1 MKRLKKS
8 ILACGAALALSATA
22 LIGTTFAW
30 FTDSVTNSGNKIQ
43 AGTLKINA
51 FAFDTGTG
59 GITVNDIGGKNYTFE
74 AEGEDLRAS
83 AAPIVNETNFAPG
96 DVNAKLLE
104 VTNAG
109 SIDAMVKLNF
119 TVEGTLTD
127 ALWFDFVRIDESNA
141 VTGTFGEKPMSE
153 LVSLSETQLPLP
165 AAQEGTSRVRFVLVY
180 GMNEEAGNEYQGG
193 TFTADVAILARQNVN
208 GAQYPTVVSDEEGLT
223 DALAAGGNVLLS
235 QDIVTSPAL
244 ESIVADSLNPN
255 IYITKDTELNMNG
268 KELSFSEEL
277 QGADLGKAAVAF
289 FAVTDGTLTIDGD
302 GVFNAEAGFNTG
314 YCINVN
320 GGNVVINGGTFYGA
334 MSAVQVQKGT
344 AYINGG
350 FFDLAPT
357 IKAYNTPE
365 NAYERYL
372 INCVDASY
380 KNGTA
385 VIEIRG
391 GTFVNYDPSNN
402 AAEGEGTN
410 FVADGYTVI
419 SEKQANG
426 DIWYTVVPIEASAD
440 TAQSFAE
447 ALKGLNVAGDVEKI
461 ITIENDIEDI
471 TGIQTAAGNT
481 LEVNFGGHSVS
492 VGTTVGS
499 EGTVTNGMQLLEG
512 SKVTLRNG
520 TYRPG
525 DDKVFILVQN
535 YCDLLLDNFT
545 LDVSGFENCY
555 ALSNNCSYT
564 VLTGNTNIIT
574 GDNNRFALD
583 TCNFAS
589 YTLPTVEL
597 DENMTGTVQG
607 IVYVDGGYLIMKN
620 GTVDGTI
627 KYTENGG
634 SLVISGGTVNGD
646 IEIAEQV
653 VGGQDEIKG
662 VPRSIVISGG
672 TINGRIINES
682 AGQVTITVTGGT
694 FIKFDPTNYIPA
706 GYKVISEEQTNG
718 DIWYTVV
725 AE

>member
-59 GITVNDIGGKNYTFE
+59 GITVNDVGGKNYTFE

-153 LVSLSETQLPLP
+153 LVSLSAKELPLP
-165 AAQEGTSRVRFVLVY
+165 AADSGAGALRFVLVY
-180 GMNEEAGNEYQGG
+180 GMNEEAGNEHQGG

-235 QDIVTSPAL
+235 QDIVTTPEL
-244 ESIVADSLNPN
+244 ESIVTDSLYPN

-268 KELSFSEEL
+268 REVSFFEEI
-277 QGADLGKAAVAF
+277 QEADLGKAAVAF

-302 GVFNAEAGFNTG
+302 GVFNAEAGGNNG

-320 GGNVVINGGTFYGA
+320 GGNLVINGGKYYGA
-334 MSAVQVQKGT
+334 VTAVQVQNGT
-344 AYINGG
+344 AIINGG

-357 IKAYNTPE
+357 AKEVVPNYSKF
-365 NAYERYL
+365 L
-372 INCVDASY
+372 INCIDAGSQD
-380 KNGTA
+380 GTA
-385 VIEIRG
+385 QVIITG
-391 GTFVNYDPSNN
+391 GTFVNVDPSDTESDPSDPTNYV
-402 AAEGEGTN
+402 AE
-410 FVADGYTVI
+410 GYTVI

-525 DDKVFILVQN
+525 DDNVLILVQN
-535 YCDLLLDNFT
+535 YCDLVLDNFT
-545 LDVSGFENCY
+545 LDVSGSENCY

-607 IVYVDGGYLIMKN
+607 IVYVDGGYLIVKN
-620 GTVDGTI
+620 GTIDGTV
-627 KYTENGG
+627 KYTKQGG

-653 VGGQDEIKG
+653 VGGQDEIKE
-662 VPRSIVISGG
+662 VPRSIEISGG

-694 FIKFDPTNYIPA
+694 FINFNPTNYIQA
-706 GYKVISEEQTNG
+706 GYKVISQEQTNG

-725 AE
+725 PE

>member
-1 MKRLKKS
+1 MKKTIQEKNMKRLKKS

-165 AAQEGTSRVRFVLVY
+165 AVQEGTSRVRFVLVY

-244 ESIVADSLNPN
+244 ESIVTDSLYPN

-268 KELSFSEEL
+268 REMSFFEEI
-277 QGADLGKAAVAF
+277 QEADLGKAAVAF

-302 GVFNAEAGFNTG
+302 GVFNAEAGGNNG

-320 GGNVVINGGTFYGA
+320 GGNLVINGGKYYGA
-334 MSAVQVQKGT
+334 VTAVQVQNGT
-344 AYINGG
+344 AIINGG

-357 IKAYNTPE
+357 AKEVVPNYSKF
-365 NAYERYL
+365 L
-372 INCVDASY
+372 INCIDDSSQT
-380 KNGTA
+380 GTA
-385 VIEIRG
+385 QVIITG
-391 GTFVNYDPSNN
+391 GTFVNVDPSDT
-402 AAEGEGTN
+402 ESDPSDPTN
-410 FVADGYTVI
+410 YVADGYTVI
-419 SEKQANG
+419 SEEQTNG

-461 ITIENDIEDI
+461 ITIENDIKDI

-512 SKVTLRNG
+512 SK
-520 TYRPG
+520 
-525 DDKVFILVQN
+525 
-535 YCDLLLDNFT
+535 
-545 LDVSGFENCY
+545 
-555 ALSNNCSYT
+555 
-564 VLTGNTNIIT
+564 
-574 GDNNRFALD
+574 
-583 TCNFAS
+583 
-589 YTLPTVEL
+589 
-597 DENMTGTVQG
+597 
-607 IVYVDGGYLIMKN
+607 
-620 GTVDGTI
+620 
-627 KYTENGG
+627 
-634 SLVISGGTVNGD
+634 
-646 IEIAEQV
+646 EI
-653 VGGQDEIKG
+653 
-662 VPRSIVISGG
+662 
-672 TINGRIINES
+672 GR
-682 AGQVTITVTGGT
+682 AHV
-694 FIKFDPTNYIPA
+694 
-706 GYKVISEEQTNG
+706 
-718 DIWYTVV
+718 
-725 AE
+725 

>member
-141 VTGTFGEKPMSE
+141 VTGTFEEKPMSE

-193 TFTADVAILARQNVN
+193 TFTADVVILARQNVN

-235 QDIVTSPAL
+235 QDIVTTPEL
-244 ESIVADSLNPN
+244 ESIVTDTLYPN

-268 KELSFSEEL
+268 REVSFFEEI
-277 QGADLGKAAVAF
+277 QEADLGKAAVSF

-302 GVFNAEAGFNTG
+302 GVFNAEAGGNNG

-320 GGNVVINGGTFYGA
+320 GGNLVINGGKYYGA
-334 MSAVQVQKGT
+334 VTAVQVQNGT
-344 AYINGG
+344 AIINGG

-357 IKAYNTPE
+357 AKEVVPNYSKF
-365 NAYERYL
+365 L
-372 INCVDASY
+372 INCIDAGSQD
-380 KNGTA
+380 GTA
-385 VIEIRG
+385 QVIITG
-391 GTFVNYDPSNN
+391 GTFVNVDPSDTESDPSDPTNYV
-402 AAEGEGTN
+402 AE
-410 FVADGYTVI
+410 GYTVI

-426 DIWYTVVPIEASAD
+426 DTWYTVVPIEASAN

-525 DDKVFILVQN
+525 DDNVLILVQN
-535 YCDLLLDNFT
+535 YCDLVLDNFT
-545 LDVSGFENCY
+545 LDVRGFENCY

-564 VLTGNTNIIT
+564 VLTGNTNILT
-574 GDNNRFALD
+574 DGQFALD

-597 DENMTGTVQG
+597 DENMTGTVEG
-607 IVYVDGGYLIMKN
+607 IVYVDGGYLIVKN
-620 GTVDGTI
+620 GTIAGTI
-627 KYTENGG
+627 KYTKQGG
-634 SLVISGGTVNGD
+634 SLVISGGTVNGN

-653 VGGQDEIKG
+653 FGEQDEIKG

-672 TINGRIINES
+672 TINGSIIDES

-694 FIKFDPTNYIPA
+694 FIKFDPTNYIQA
-706 GYKVISEEQTNG
+706 GYKVISQEQTNG

-725 AE
+725 PE

>member
-59 GITVNDIGGKNYTFE
+59 GITVNDVGGKNYTFE

-127 ALWFDFVRIDESNA
+127 ALWFDFVQIDESNA

-165 AAQEGTSRVRFVLVY
+165 AAQEGTSRVSFVLVY

-419 SEKQANG
+419 SQ
-426 DIWYTVVPIEASAD
+426 
-440 TAQSFAE
+440 
-447 ALKGLNVAGDVEKI
+447 
-461 ITIENDIEDI
+461 
-471 TGIQTAAGNT
+471 
-481 LEVNFGGHSVS
+481 
-492 VGTTVGS
+492 
-499 EGTVTNGMQLLEG
+499 
-512 SKVTLRNG
+512 
-520 TYRPG
+520 
-525 DDKVFILVQN
+525 
-535 YCDLLLDNFT
+535 
-545 LDVSGFENCY
+545 
-555 ALSNNCSYT
+555 
-564 VLTGNTNIIT
+564 
-574 GDNNRFALD
+574 
-583 TCNFAS
+583 
-589 YTLPTVEL
+589 
-597 DENMTGTVQG
+597 
-607 IVYVDGGYLIMKN
+607 
-620 GTVDGTI
+620 
-627 KYTENGG
+627 
-634 SLVISGGTVNGD
+634 
-646 IEIAEQV
+646 
-653 VGGQDEIKG
+653 
-662 VPRSIVISGG
+662 
-672 TINGRIINES
+672 
-682 AGQVTITVTGGT
+682 
-694 FIKFDPTNYIPA
+694 
-706 GYKVISEEQTNG
+706 EQTNG

-725 AE
+725 PE

>member
-141 VTGTFGEKPMSE
+141 VTGTFEEKPMSE

-193 TFTADVAILARQNVN
+193 TFTADVVILARQNVN

-235 QDIVTSPAL
+235 QDIVTTPEL
-244 ESIVADSLNPN
+244 ESIVTDTLYPN

-268 KELSFSEEL
+268 REVSFFEEI
-277 QGADLGKAAVAF
+277 QEADLGKAAVSF

-302 GVFNAEAGFNTG
+302 GVFNAEAGGNNG

-320 GGNVVINGGTFYGA
+320 GGNLVINGGKYYGA
-334 MSAVQVQKGT
+334 VTAVQVQNGT
-344 AYINGG
+344 AIINGG

-357 IKAYNTPE
+357 AKEVVPNYSKF
-365 NAYERYL
+365 L
-372 INCVDASY
+372 INCIDAGSQD
-380 KNGTA
+380 GTA
-385 VIEIRG
+385 QVIITG
-391 GTFVNYDPSNN
+391 GTFVNVDPSDTESDPSDPTNYV
-402 AAEGEGTN
+402 AE
-410 FVADGYTVI
+410 GYTVI

-426 DIWYTVVPIEASAD
+426 DTWYTVVPIEASAN

-525 DDKVFILVQN
+525 DDNVLILVQN
-535 YCDLLLDNFT
+535 YSNLVLDNFT
-545 LDVSGFENCY
+545 LDVSGSENCY

-589 YTLPTVEL
+589 YTLPMVEL
-597 DENMTGTVQG
+597 DENMTGTVEG
-607 IVYVDGGYLIMKN
+607 IVYVDGGYLIVKN
-620 GTVDGTI
+620 GTIDGTI
-627 KYTENGG
+627 KYTKQGG
-634 SLVISGGTVNGD
+634 SLVISGGTVNGN

-653 VGGQDEIKG
+653 VGGQDEIKD

-672 TINGRIINES
+672 TINGRIIDES

-694 FIKFDPTNYIPA
+694 FINFDPTNYIQA
-706 GYKVISEEQTNG
+706 GYKVIFEEQTNG

>member
-1 MKRLKKS
+1 MKGLKKS

-59 GITVNDIGGKNYTFE
+59 GITVNDVGGKNYTFE

-235 QDIVTSPAL
+235 QDIVTTPAL
-244 ESIVADSLNPN
+244 ESIVTDSLYPN

-268 KELSFSEEL
+268 REVSFFEEI
-277 QGADLGKAAVAF
+277 QEADLGKAAVAF

-302 GVFNAEAGFNTG
+302 GVFNAEAGGNNG

-320 GGNVVINGGTFYGA
+320 GGNLVINGGKYYGA
-334 MSAVQVQKGT
+334 VTAVQVQNGT
-344 AYINGG
+344 AIINGG

-357 IKAYNTPE
+357 AKEVVPNYSKF
-365 NAYERYL
+365 L
-372 INCVDASY
+372 INCIDAGSQD
-380 KNGTA
+380 GTA
-385 VIEIRG
+385 QVIITG
-391 GTFVNYDPSNN
+391 GTFVNVDPSDTESDPSDPTNYV
-402 AAEGEGTN
+402 AE
-410 FVADGYTVI
+410 GYTVI

-426 DIWYTVVPIEASAD
+426 DIWYTVVPIEASAN

-525 DDKVFILVQN
+525 DDNVFILVQN

-545 LDVSGFENCY
+545 LDVRGFENCY
-555 ALSNNCSYT
+555 ALSNNCSDT
-564 VLTGNTNIIT
+564 VLTGNTNILT
-574 GDNNRFALD
+574 DGQFALD
-583 TCNFAS
+583 TCNFDS

-597 DENMTGTVQG
+597 DENMTGIVQG
-607 IVYVDGGYLIMKN
+607 IVYVDGGYLIVKN
-620 GTVDGTI
+620 GTIDGTI
-627 KYTENGG
+627 KYTKQGG
-634 SLVISGGTVNGD
+634 SLVISGGTVNGN

-653 VGGQDEIKG
+653 FGEQDEIKD
-662 VPRSIVISGG
+662 VPRRIVISGG
-672 TINGRIINES
+672 TINGRIIDES
-682 AGQVTITVTGGT
+682 AGDVVITVTGGT
-694 FIKFDPTNYIPA
+694 FIKFDPTNYIQA

>member
-74 AEGEDLRAS
+74 AEGEDLRVS

-193 TFTADVAILARQNVN
+193 TFTADVVILARQNVN

-419 SEKQANG
+419 SEEQTNG
-426 DIWYTVVPIEASAD
+426 DIWYTVVPIEESAD

-461 ITIENDIEDI
+461 ITIENNIEDI

-525 DDKVFILVQN
+525 DDNVLILVQN
-535 YCDLLLDNFT
+535 YCDLVLDNFT
-545 LDVSGFENCY
+545 LDVRGFENCY

-564 VLTGNTNIIT
+564 VLTGNTNILT
-574 GDNNRFALD
+574 DGQFALD

-597 DENMTGTVQG
+597 DENMTGTVEG
-607 IVYVDGGYLIMKN
+607 IVYVDGGYLIVKN
-620 GTVDGTI
+620 GTIDGTI
-627 KYTENGG
+627 KYTKQGG
-634 SLVISGGTVNGD
+634 SLVISGGTVNGN

-653 VGGQDEIKG
+653 FGEQDEIKG

-672 TINGRIINES
+672 TINGSIIDKS

-694 FIKFDPTNYIPA
+694 FINFDPTSYIQA
-706 GYKVISEEQTNG
+706 GYKVVSEEQTNG

-725 AE
+725 PE

>member
-59 GITVNDIGGKNYTFE
+59 GITVNDVGGKNYTFE

-208 GAQYPTVVSDEEGLT
+208 GAQYPEIVTDQAELAQAFTQGGNIVLGADVPTFVEDSHEVIEGVPGFTVSNVITNYTQLD
-223 DALAAGGNVLLS
+223 LAGKTISYTEAMQAYYDTYLLMFEVAGG
-235 QDIVTSPAL
+235 TL
-244 ESIVADSLNPN
+244 EIN
-255 IYITKDTELNMNG
+255 
-268 KELSFSEEL
+268 
-277 QGADLGKAAVAF
+277 
-289 FAVTDGTLTIDGD
+289 GD
-302 GVFNAEAGFNTG
+302 GVVTMEAGN
-314 YCINVN
+314 N
-320 GGNVVINGGTFYGA
+320 GGYAFNVLDGGTLIINGGEYYGA
-334 MSAVQVQKGT
+334 VTAIQVQKGT
-344 AYINGG
+344 AIINGG
-350 FFDLAPT
+350 FFDVSPT
-357 IKAYNTPE
+357 YKSRDDYASNV
-365 NAYERYL
+365 RYL

-419 SEKQANG
+419 SQ
-426 DIWYTVVPIEASAD
+426 
-440 TAQSFAE
+440 
-447 ALKGLNVAGDVEKI
+447 
-461 ITIENDIEDI
+461 
-471 TGIQTAAGNT
+471 
-481 LEVNFGGHSVS
+481 
-492 VGTTVGS
+492 
-499 EGTVTNGMQLLEG
+499 
-512 SKVTLRNG
+512 
-520 TYRPG
+520 
-525 DDKVFILVQN
+525 
-535 YCDLLLDNFT
+535 
-545 LDVSGFENCY
+545 
-555 ALSNNCSYT
+555 
-564 VLTGNTNIIT
+564 
-574 GDNNRFALD
+574 
-583 TCNFAS
+583 
-589 YTLPTVEL
+589 
-597 DENMTGTVQG
+597 
-607 IVYVDGGYLIMKN
+607 
-620 GTVDGTI
+620 
-627 KYTENGG
+627 
-634 SLVISGGTVNGD
+634 
-646 IEIAEQV
+646 
-653 VGGQDEIKG
+653 
-662 VPRSIVISGG
+662 
-672 TINGRIINES
+672 
-682 AGQVTITVTGGT
+682 
-694 FIKFDPTNYIPA
+694 
-706 GYKVISEEQTNG
+706 EQTNG

-725 AE
+725 PE

>member
-1 MKRLKKS
+1 MKGLKKS
-8 ILACGAALALSATA
+8 ILACSAALALSATA

-30 FTDSVTNSGNKIQ
+30 FTDTVTNSGNKIQ

-59 GITVNDIGGKNYTFE
+59 GITVNDVGGKNYTFE

-127 ALWFDFVRIDESNA
+127 ALWFDFVQIDESNA

-193 TFTADVAILARQNVN
+193 AFTADVAILARQNVN
-208 GAQYPTVVSDEEGLT
+208 GAQYPEIVT
-223 DALAAGGNVLLS
+223 DQAELAQAFTQGGNIVL
-235 QDIVTSPAL
+235 
-244 ESIVADSLNPN
+244 
-255 IYITKDTELNMNG
+255 
-268 KELSFSEEL
+268 
-277 QGADLGKAAVAF
+277 GADVPTFVEDSHEVIDGVPGFTVSNVITNYTQLDLAGKTISYTEAMQAYYDTYLLMFEVNG
-289 FAVTDGTLTIDGD
+289 GTLEINGD
-302 GVFNAEAGFNTG
+302 GVVTMEAGN
-314 YCINVN
+314 N
-320 GGNVVINGGTFYGA
+320 GGYAFNVLDGGTLIINGGEYYGA
-334 MSAVQVQKGT
+334 VTAIQVQKGT
-344 AYINGG
+344 AIINGG
-350 FFDLAPT
+350 FFDVSPT
-357 IKAYNTPE
+357 YKSRGD
-365 NAYERYL
+365 YESNVRYL
-372 INCVDASY
+372 INCIDANY

-410 FVADGYTVI
+410 FVAEGYTVI

-426 DIWYTVVPIEASAD
+426 DIWYTVVPIEASAN

-525 DDKVFILVQN
+525 DDNVLILVQN
-535 YCDLLLDNFT
+535 YSNLVLDNFT
-545 LDVSGFENCY
+545 LDVRGFGRCSV
-555 ALSNNCSYT
+555 LSNNCSHT
-564 VLTGNTNIIT
+564 VLTGNTNIFT
-574 GDNNRFALD
+574 DGQFALD
-583 TCNFAS
+583 TCNFSS
-589 YTLPTVEL
+589 YTLPTVEF
-597 DENMTGTVQG
+597 DENMTGTV
-607 IVYVDGGYLIMKN
+607 
-620 GTVDGTI
+620 
-627 KYTENGG
+627 
-634 SLVISGGTVNGD
+634 
-646 IEIAEQV
+646 
-653 VGGQDEIKG
+653 
-662 VPRSIVISGG
+662 
-672 TINGRIINES
+672 
-682 AGQVTITVTGGT
+682 
-694 FIKFDPTNYIPA
+694 
-706 GYKVISEEQTNG
+706 
-718 DIWYTVV
+718 
-725 AE
+725 

>member
-1 MKRLKKS
+1 MKGLKKS

-59 GITVNDIGGKNYTFE
+59 GITVNDVGGKNYTFE

-153 LVSLSETQLPLP
+153 LVSLSAKELPLP
-165 AAQEGTSRVRFVLVY
+165 AADSGAGALRFVLVY

-235 QDIVTSPAL
+235 QDIVTTPEL
-244 ESIVADSLNPN
+244 ESIVTDSLYPN

-268 KELSFSEEL
+268 REVSFFEEI
-277 QGADLGKAAVAF
+277 QEADLGGAAVAF

-302 GVFNAEAGFNTG
+302 GVFNAEAGFNTA

-320 GGNVVINGGTFYGA
+320 GGNVVINEGTFYGA

-365 NAYERYL
+365 DAYERYL

-391 GTFVNYDPSNN
+391 GTFVNVDPSDTESDPSDPTNYV
-402 AAEGEGTN
+402 AE
-410 FVADGYTVI
+410 GYTVI

-426 DIWYTVVPIEASAD
+426 DIWYTVVPIEESAD

-471 TGIQTAAGNT
+471 TGIQTAAGNI

-525 DDKVFILVQN
+525 DDNVLILVQN
-535 YCDLLLDNFT
+535 YCDLVLDNFT
-545 LDVSGFENCY
+545 LDVRGFENCY

-564 VLTGNTNIIT
+564 VLTGNTNILT
-574 GDNNRFALD
+574 DGQFALD

-597 DENMTGTVQG
+597 DENMTGTVEG
-607 IVYVDGGYLIMKN
+607 IVYVDGGYLIVKN
-620 GTVDGTI
+620 GTIDGTI
-627 KYTENGG
+627 KYTKQGG
-634 SLVISGGTVNGD
+634 SLVISGGTVNGN

-653 VGGQDEIKG
+653 FGEQDEIKG

-672 TINGRIINES
+672 TINGSIIDES

-694 FIKFDPTNYIPA
+694 FINFNPTNYIQA
-706 GYKVISEEQTNG
+706 GYKVISQEQTNG

-725 AE
+725 PE

>member
-59 GITVNDIGGKNYTFE
+59 GITVNDVGGKNYTFE

-426 DIWYTVVPIEASAD
+426 DIWYTVVPIEESAD

-461 ITIENDIEDI
+461 ITIENNIEDI

-525 DDKVFILVQN
+525 DDKVLILVQN
-535 YCDLLLDNFT
+535 YCDLVLDNFT
-545 LDVSGFENCY
+545 LDVRGFENCY

-564 VLTGNTNIIT
+564 VLTGNTNILT
-574 GDNNRFALD
+574 DGQFALD

-597 DENMTGTVQG
+597 DENMTGTVEG
-607 IVYVDGGYLIMKN
+607 IVYVDGGYLIVKN
-620 GTVDGTI
+620 GTIDGTI
-627 KYTENGG
+627 KYTKQGG
-634 SLVISGGTVNGD
+634 SLVISGGTVNGN

-653 VGGQDEIKG
+653 FGEQDEIKG

-672 TINGRIINES
+672 TINGSIIDES

-694 FIKFDPTNYIPA
+694 FINFNPTNYIQA
-706 GYKVISEEQTNG
+706 GYKVIISQEQTNG

-725 AE
+725 PE

>member
-59 GITVNDIGGKNYTFE
+59 GITVNDVGGKNYTFE

-235 QDIVTSPAL
+235 QDIVTTPEL
-244 ESIVADSLNPN
+244 ESIVTDSLYPN

-268 KELSFSEEL
+268 REVSFFEEI
-277 QGADLGKAAVAF
+277 QEADLGKAAVSF

-302 GVFNAEAGFNTG
+302 GVFNAEAGGNNG

-320 GGNVVINGGTFYGA
+320 GGNLVINGGKYYGA
-334 MSAVQVQKGT
+334 VTAVQVQNGT
-344 AYINGG
+344 AIINGG

-357 IKAYNTPE
+357 AKEVVPNYSKF
-365 NAYERYL
+365 L
-372 INCVDASY
+372 INCIDAGSQD
-380 KNGTA
+380 GTA
-385 VIEIRG
+385 QVIITG
-391 GTFVNYDPSNN
+391 GTFVNVDPSDTESDPSDPTNYV
-402 AAEGEGTN
+402 AE
-410 FVADGYTVI
+410 GYTVI
-419 SEKQANG
+419 SQEQTNG
-426 DIWYTVVPIEASAD
+426 DIWYTVVPIEESAD

-525 DDKVFILVQN
+525 DDKVLILVQN
-535 YCDLLLDNFT
+535 YCDLVLDNFT
-545 LDVSGFENCY
+545 LDVRGFENCY

-564 VLTGNTNIIT
+564 VLTGNTNILT
-574 GDNNRFALD
+574 DGQFALD

-597 DENMTGTVQG
+597 DENMTGTVEG
-607 IVYVDGGYLIMKN
+607 IVYVDGGYLIVKN
-620 GTVDGTI
+620 GTIDGTI
-627 KYTENGG
+627 KYTKQGG
-634 SLVISGGTVNGD
+634 SLVISGGTVNGN

-653 VGGQDEIKG
+653 FGEQDEIKG

-672 TINGRIINES
+672 TINGSIIDES

-694 FIKFDPTNYIPA
+694 FINFNPTNYIQA
-706 GYKVISEEQTNG
+706 GYKVIISQEQTNG

-725 AE
+725 PE